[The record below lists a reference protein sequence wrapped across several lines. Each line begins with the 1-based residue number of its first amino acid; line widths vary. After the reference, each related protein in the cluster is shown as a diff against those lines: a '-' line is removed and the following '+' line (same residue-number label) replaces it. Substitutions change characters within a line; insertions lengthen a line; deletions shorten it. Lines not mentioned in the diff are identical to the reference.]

1 MDGYKQGRLIA
12 KKLERAI
19 IIADCWVRIGACE
32 VTCRGMKERDMLKI
46 AELMKTMI
54 VDSEN
59 SQRVGKDIIRLTKD
73 FQETEYC
80 FR

>member
-19 IIADCWVRIGACE
+19 IIADCWVRIRACE
-32 VTCRGMKERDMLKI
+32 VTRRGMKEQDMLKI

-54 VDSEN
+54 VDSED
-59 SQRVGKDIIRLTKD
+59 SQRVEKNIIRLTKD